1 MVSKLAQGNAIST
14 LAGVGG
20 CTWKLDIELVGISTD
35 EVALVVVGAENTAGE
50 SCNVEATVVN
60 CGAGVRVRPSAVV
73 LDIGTGVCGALE
85 K

>member
-1 MVSKLAQGNAIST
+1 MVSNLAQGNAIST

-20 CTWKLDIELVGISTD
+20 CTRKLDTELVGISTG
-35 EVALVVVGAENTAGE
+35 EVALVVVGAENTAGK
-50 SCNVEATVVN
+50 SCNVEATVAN

-73 LDIGTGVCGALE
+73 LDIRTVVCGALE